1 MKSSIHRNYQL
12 FPGFHNGKILAC
24 FFMNFLLFSP
34 KFGLGKPS
42 SCPLQSNGQCINSR
56 NDQTRNYFVNN
67 SSNNQLDW
75 KESLTCSFG
84 MNVVPQNDIQMLNLY
99 RELEFDDSYG
109 GVWDQGFDITYSP
122 NQWSPTNKL
131 KVFVV
136 PHSHN
141 DPGWLITFEEYY
153 KESTQNILNNMVVKL
168 PEDKRRKFIWA
179 EISFFKLWWDEQSEE
194 IHEIVRKLIADGQ
207 LEIVSGGWVMPD
219 EAVSH
224 WMAQLTQLTEGHQW
238 LKKNLN
244 YRPTSSWAI
253 DPFGLSPTMPYLLK
267 NSGFDNVLIQRV
279 HYAVKKHFAQDKTLE
294 FRWRQLWDTT
304 GSTEIFTHMMPFS
317 SYSIEKTCGPNP
329 NVCMQFDFSK
339 LYSEEITDENVAER
353 ASLLLDQY
361 RKKSQLYRTNVV
373 LVPLGDDFRYNK
385 SFEWDAQYNNYQ
397 KLFDYMNANTR
408 LNVDVKFGTLTDY
421 FTAVRSEKEI
431 SEFPSLSG
439 DFFTYS
445 DKHRYYWSGYYT
457 SRPFHKR
464 LDRMLLGALRGAEI
478 ISAIALI
485 HGHQQDFGERIIE
498 ARELH
503 SLFQHHDGITGTAR
517 NHVVVDYADKMLS
530 ALKNLDVVTQQ
541 SAAHLLKNTTVPNL
555 HHESVYLSL
564 DEVRYHYK
572 DIKERKILKL
582 NRNETLKKVII
593 YNSLPRQRTK
603 VQTLI
608 VSTPFVQVV
617 NRNGDQLQCQ
627 ISPVWVEP
635 EIYSREKYELSFL
648 VTVPG
653 FGLEAYSIFFIEG
666 DKLPE
671 NVHLADVTL
680 FNTVAPLS
688 NKFGSK
694 DIKIFPSVQEFSIT
708 QQNISASFAKSGLLK
723 SIRTGDITTSVD
735 LEFIHYKTFQS
746 GAYLFTPYDPQ
757 PYDLY
762 EWDYHVVHLLNGP
775 ILSRVFIQLPQ
786 VTQTYTLFNSTGS
799 DGLGL
804 HISNHVDIT
813 NTFNFE
819 LVMRLRTNI
828 SSGDEFFTDL
838 NGLNMIR
845 RQRFLKLPIQANY
858 YPLPAAGYIQDD
870 KARLTILSGQPL
882 GAASMA
888 PGQFEIMQDRRLN
901 QDDWRG
907 LAQEVKDNL
916 VTNHDFMLVLEKKKQ
931 SCSSFAPDHP
941 SGALSLGGLLAS
953 EELLHPLVAMYSHS
967 SDNNCKDHFSPVN
980 FDLPV
985 DLAIASFRV
994 FSVPKGKSFSLDKAL
1009 GMVLHRQSV
1018 DVCWGDDLI
1027 ASRFKLSSNGE
1038 INVRNLLNLTQ
1049 EWSINEASLT
1059 FNSVGASLQSPII
1072 ELCPH
1077 KLSAILLSNSNFN

>member
-1 MKSSIHRNYQL
+1 MKSSMHRNYQL
-12 FPGFHNGKILAC
+12 FSRYNGKILVC
-24 FFMNFLLFSP
+24 LFINFLLFSP

-42 SCPLQSNGQCINSR
+42 SCPLQSNGKCIDSK
-56 NDQTRNYFVNN
+56 NDQTRNFFVNN
-67 SSNNQLDW
+67 NSSSNNQLNW
-75 KESLTCSFG
+75 KESLTCSFD

-109 GVWDQGFDITYSP
+109 GVWDQGFNITYSP
-122 NQWSPTNKL
+122 NQWSPINKL

-153 KESTQNILNNMVVKL
+153 KESTRNILNNMVVKL
-168 PEDKRRKFIWA
+168 SEDKRRKFIWA

-194 IHEIVRKLIADGQ
+194 IHEKVRKLIADGQ

-279 HYAVKKHFAQDKTLE
+279 HYAVKKRFAQDKTLE

-317 SYSIEKTCGPNP
+317 SYSIEKSCGPNP
-329 NVCMQFDFSK
+329 NVCMQFDFNKVS
-339 LYSEEITDENVAER
+339 SEEITNENVAER

-361 RKKSQLYRTNVV
+361 RKKSQLYMTNVV
-373 LVPLGDDFRYNK
+373 LVPL
-385 SFEWDAQYNNYQ
+385 
-397 KLFDYMNANTR
+397 
-408 LNVDVKFGTLTDY
+408 
-421 FTAVRSEKEI
+421 VRSEKEV

-457 SRPFHKR
+457 SRPFHKS
-464 LDRMLLGALRGAEI
+464 LDRMLLGALHGAEI

-485 HGHQQDFGERIIE
+485 HGHKQDFGERIIK

-517 NHVVVDYADKMLS
+517 DHVVVDYADKMLS
-530 ALKNLDVVTQQ
+530 ALKNLDFVTQQ
-541 SAAHLLKNTTVPNL
+541 SAAHLLKNTNIPNL
-555 HHESVYLSL
+555 HHESTYLSL
-564 DEVRYHYK
+564 DEVRYHHN
-572 DIKERKILKL
+572 DIKERKILTL
-582 NRNETLKKVII
+582 NRNETFKKVII

-627 ISPVWVEP
+627 ISPVWVKP
-635 EIYSREKYELSFL
+635 EIYSCEKYELSFL
-648 VTVPG
+648 VTVPSL
-653 FGLEAYSIFFIEG
+653 GLEVYSIFFFEG
-666 DKLPE
+666 DKLPD
-671 NVHLADVTL
+671 NVYLADVSL
-680 FNTVAPLS
+680 LNTVAPLS
-688 NKFGSK
+688 NKFESK
-694 DIKIFPSVQEFSIT
+694 DIKIFPAAQEFSIT

-723 SIRTGDITTSVD
+723 SIQTGDITTSVD
-735 LEFIHYKTFQS
+735 LEFIQYKTFQS

-757 PYDLY
+757 PKYLY
-762 EWDYHVVHLLNGP
+762 ESDYHVVHVVDGP
-775 ILSRVFIQLPQ
+775 ILSRVFVQLPQ

-804 HISNHVDIT
+804 HISNQVDIT

-819 LVMRLRTNI
+819 LVMRLHTNI

-845 RQRFLKLPIQANY
+845 RQRFLKLPVQANY

-870 KARLTILSGQPL
+870 KTRLTILSGQPL

-907 LAQEVKDNL
+907 LAQEMKDNL
-916 VTNHDFMLVLEKKKQ
+916 VTDHGFMLILEKKEQ

-941 SGALSLGGLLAS
+941 SEALSLIGLLAS
-953 EELLHPLVAMYSHS
+953 EEILHPLVALYSHS
-967 SDNNCKDHFSPVN
+967 SDNNHKDHFSPVN

-994 FSVPKGKSFSLDKAL
+994 FSVSIGKSSSLDKAL
-1009 GMVLHRQSV
+1009 GMVLHRQAV
-1018 DVCWGDDLI
+1018 DVCWGDELI

-1038 INVRNLLNLTQ
+1038 INVRNFLNLTQ

-1077 KLSAILLSNSNFN
+1077 KLSAVLLSNSNFN